1 MRPLPVAMTLTAIAA
16 VGCTHSVTIQ
26 AEFPAPLVEKI
37 PLEIGIHYDEA
48 FKSYTYEQS
57 IHHGPTW
64 QIHLGQPNVELFDQM
79 LGQMFEQV
87 VQVDDPDTLTEA
99 VPGLDAILK
108 PSIEEFALLSPR
120 DSGLGFF
127 SVSIKYRLSLYQ
139 PDGQFATSWIFTAYG
154 KNRVEGLA
162 QEDDLK
168 EATVIALRDAAA
180 AVAVELGE
188 KARIKTMVR
197 EELANEAL
205 AN

>member
-1 MRPLPVAMTLTAIAA
+1 MRRLSAAVTLGAIAA
-16 VGCTHSVTIQ
+16 IGCTHSVTIQ
-26 AEFPAPLVEKI
+26 GEFPAPLVEKI
-37 PLEIGIHYDEA
+37 PLEIGVYYDEA
-48 FKSYTYEQS
+48 FKTYTYEHS

-64 QIHLGQPNVELFDQM
+64 QIHLGQPNVDLFEQM
-79 LGQMFEQV
+79 LGRMFEQV
-87 VQVDDPDTLTEA
+87 VQVDDPDTLTDP
-99 VPGLDAILK
+99 VPGVDAILK
-108 PSIEEFALLSPR
+108 PGIEEFALLSPAE
-120 DSGLGFF
+120 SGLGFF

-168 EATVIALRDAAA
+168 EATIIALRDAAA

-197 EELANEAL
+197 EEIANETLAN
-205 AN
+205 

>member
-1 MRPLPVAMTLTAIAA
+1 
-16 VGCTHSVTIQ
+16 
-26 AEFPAPLVEKI
+26 
-37 PLEIGIHYDEA
+37 
-48 FKSYTYEQS
+48 
-57 IHHGPTW
+57 
-64 QIHLGQPNVELFDQM
+64 
-79 LGQMFEQV
+79 MFEQV
-87 VQVDDPDTLTEA
+87 VQVDDPDTLSEP
-99 VPGLDAILK
+99 VPGIDAILK
-108 PSIEEFALLSPR
+108 PTIEEFAFLSPA

-127 SVSIKYRLSLYQ
+127 SVSIKYRLTLYQ

-168 EATVIALRDAAA
+168 EATIIALRDAAA

>member
-1 MRPLPVAMTLTAIAA
+1 MRRLSAAVSLAAIAA
-16 VGCTHSVTIQ
+16 VGCTNSVTIQ
-26 AEFPAPLVEKI
+26 GEFPAPLVEKI
-37 PLEIGIHYDEA
+37 PLEVGIHYDEA

-79 LGQMFEQV
+79 LGRMFEQV
-87 VQVDDPDTLTEA
+87 VQVDDPDTLSEP
-99 VPGLDAILK
+99 VPGIDAILK
-108 PSIEEFALLSPR
+108 PTIEEFAFLSPA

-127 SVSIKYRLSLYQ
+127 SVSIKYRLTLYQ

-168 EATVIALRDAAA
+168 EATIIALRDAAA